1 MLDRIKIWIKQ
12 NGRIMT
18 AAFVGLAMTVGV
30 FTLTACRSNTAEE
43 AEDTKKPIEAP
54 ADPTPA
60 DPAPADPTPVDPVP
74 VVPAPDDPA
83 PVDPT
88 PVDPSATEA
97 DITAFETKLEE
108 KIGEIEGYLLDEKF
122 YAYGIKN
129 GTYSFYSSIL
139 SEDSNLETKKGVE
152 NLTQDIANL
161 EEEFNLSTEKNYVEY
176 AGQRYNFNS
185 IKGSNIFAERVGD
198 TTNQSVT
205 KVILNTEPRS
215 ADMTIFVIKNDKT
228 IIGKISTESVV
239 ELSETEQIERL
250 LDTEYSNDEVVTIP
264 FGMDTFKLSAET
276 PTEVIPPE
284 PEEPVELD
292 YTALEEKITEV
303 LTAMYRGNRAEEIL
317 AYSINE
323 GKINVIAHM
332 SNPGGTIRLECF
344 EIAISQDMI
353 QTQSDI
359 DEIVD
364 SLSVDNVTS
373 TLNFTKAT
381 NDITVDGTTYAK
393 EGIEGDNIFAQQ
405 CGVENAVLT
414 LVGDLSVETFAP
426 GYESGYSRVF
436 DIVVISNDNGNINV
450 LFKSVGV
457 ESYSEYTLERCYKNF
472 FIEGAHNIRSEQNI
486 NIEEIIGGTL
496 VNSNAQITN
505 ELSK

>member
-1 MLDRIKIWIKQ
+1 MKDRVKKWIKE
-12 NGRIMT
+12 NGKKIT
-18 AAFVGLAMTVGV
+18 GAVVGLAMV
-30 FTLTACRSNTAEE
+30 FSVLTFTACGNKNDNDINPGNKVEV
-43 AEDTKKPIEAP
+43 PV
-54 ADPTPA
+54 
-60 DPAPADPTPVDPVP
+60 DPTPVDPTP
-74 VVPAPDDPA
+74 VDPTPVDPTPVDPTPVDPT

-250 LDTEYSNDEVVTIP
+250 LGTEYSNDEVVTIP

-292 YTALEEKITEV
+292 YTALEEKIKANPECFELEYEMKDLLGYTVKDGDLYV
-303 LTAMYRGNRAEEIL
+303 LATLNRYTKRITGLYKLDGNFSIDTQEGIDELAEEI
-317 AYSINE
+317 
-323 GKINVIAHM
+323 GKTEF
-332 SNPGGTIRLECF
+332 SKEIRF
-344 EIAISQDMI
+344 IG
-353 QTQSDI
+353 
-359 DEIVD
+359 
-364 SLSVDNVTS
+364 
-373 TLNFTKAT
+373 AT
-381 NDITVDGTTYAK
+381 NDITVDGTTYSK

-405 CGVENAVLT
+405 CGVDNAVLT
-414 LVGDLSVETFAP
+414 LVGDVSNPSINGDSSTHYSAGYRMLTIYEEDGNMKARMQIVLVEVEPEGSVQETIERALSGNYYIGGELKLEEP
-426 GYESGYSRVF
+426 
-436 DIVVISNDNGNINV
+436 IVIGQLV
-450 LFKSVGV
+450 
-457 ESYSEYTLERCYKNF
+457 
-472 FIEGAHNIRSEQNI
+472 
-486 NIEEIIGGTL
+486 GGTL
-496 VNSNAQITN
+496 TENSNQNTN